1 MEGHLRRRQVA
12 GGGQAQVT
20 PRARTNQLLYQ
31 AELLLAA
38 PAGDDEHA
46 EARRMAGEEGAL
58 ALLELA
64 LESLLREVTE
74 HAGLERHDWREL
86 LAPQGAPL
94 AELERLRGLA
104 QRPDSWLARLIARIE
119 ALHASDGVARR
130 ASGAAQGIIAVG
142 SAAALG
148 DELHDCLTAAKRE
161 IAELR
166 QTSEEW

>member
-1 MEGHLRRRQVA
+1 M
-12 GGGQAQVT
+12 T

-31 AELLLAA
+31 AELLLTL

-58 ALLELA
+58 AMLELA

-74 HAGLERHDWREL
+74 HALLDRHDWREL
-86 LAPQGAPL
+86 LAPDGEPL
-94 AELERLRGLA
+94 AELERLRSLV
-104 QRPDSWLARLIARIE
+104 QRPDSWLARLVARVE
-119 ALHASDGVARR
+119 ALHTSDGVARR
-130 ASGAAQGIIAVG
+130 ASGASQGLIAVG

-148 DELHDCLTAAKRE
+148 DELRDVIAAAKRE
-161 IAELR
+161 IAALR